1 MIFDGFFG
9 IDWSGD
15 KSKFQKGIKVAY
27 LDKKN
32 VNPVIIFPPNKNK
45 YWNRS
50 SLIEYIQNLN
60 SNKSY
65 LIGFDFAFAYP
76 FEDYKNYFVD
86 LDNSPGSA
94 KKLWDFIDFYNS
106 ENSNYYGGNIWKK
119 NNICEYFNSP
129 VKRGFKFKSR
139 RRITEIHAKKICSP
153 SPTFNCVGPGAVGT
167 GSLAGMRVLKIL
179 KKNYNIWPFDNL
191 KNNKKSVIVEI
202 FPTLYFRKHSIKPK
216 KNTGYTLNQINDAL
230 KKYNCLPVS
239 KNFKMFGP
247 DQDEADAI
255 ISVAAL
261 KYFSQNKKYWKV
273 HKAAKKEGWI
283 YGVKFIN
290 DKV

>member
-1 MIFDGFFG
+1 M
-9 IDWSGD
+9 
-15 KSKFQKGIKVAY
+15 Y
-27 LDKKN
+27 
-32 VNPVIIFPPNKNK
+32 
-45 YWNRS
+45 
-50 SLIEYIQNLN
+50 
-60 SNKSY
+60 
-65 LIGFDFAFAYP
+65 
-76 FEDYKNYFVD
+76 
-86 LDNSPGSA
+86 
-94 KKLWDFIDFYNS
+94 
-106 ENSNYYGGNIWKK
+106 
-119 NNICEYFNSP
+119 
-129 VKRGFKFKSR
+129 
-139 RRITEIHAKKICSP
+139 AKKICSP

-167 GSLAGMRVLKIL
+167 GSLAGMRVLKKL
-179 KKNYNIWPFDNL
+179 KKNYNIWPFDNF

-255 ISVAAL
+255 ISAAAL

>member
-1 MIFDGFFG
+1 MLFDGYLG

-15 KSKFQKGIKVAY
+15 KNKFQKGIKVAY

-32 VNPVIIFPPNKNK
+32 INPKIIQPPYKNK

-50 SLIEYIQNLN
+50 SLVEYLQNLN
-60 SNKSY
+60 SDKSY

-76 FEDYKNYFVD
+76 FEDYQNYFED
-86 LDNSPGSA
+86 FDNSPKSA
-94 KKLWDFIDFYNS
+94 KKLWDFIDVNNS
-106 ENSNYYGGNIWKK
+106 KIPNYYGGNIWKK
-119 NNICEYFNSP
+119 KSISEYYNSP
-129 VKRGFKFKSR
+129 IKRGVKFKSR
-139 RRITEIHAKKICSP
+139 RRITEIYAKQICSP

-167 GSLAGMRVLKIL
+167 GSLAGMRVLNTL
-179 KKNYNIWPFDNL
+179 KNNYNIWPFDNL
-191 KNNKKSVIVEI
+191 KNKKKGVIVEI

-216 KNTGYTLNQINDAL
+216 KNTGYSLNQINDAL
-230 KKYNCLPVS
+230 KKYDCLPVS

-255 ISVAAL
+255 ISAAAL

>member
-1 MIFDGFFG
+1 MSFCLETVFIKPEKDVQ
-9 IDWSGD
+9 I
-15 KSKFQKGIKVAY
+15 KSA
-27 LDKKN
+27 
-32 VNPVIIFPPNKNK
+32 II
-45 YWNRS
+45 
-50 SLIEYIQNLN
+50 LLH
-60 SNKSY
+60 
-65 LIGFDFAFAYP
+65 G
-76 FEDYKNYFVD
+76 
-86 LDNSPGSA
+86 
-94 KKLWDFIDFYNS
+94 
-106 ENSNYYGGNIWKK
+106 YGGDGKDISMLTLNWKRFL
-119 NNICEYFNSP
+119 NNTIFLCPNGHQRCSINPSGYQWFDLSIDDEKYITDEA
-129 VKRGFKFKSR
+129 VKAEIILNKF
-139 RRITEIHAKKICSP
+139 IEQ
-153 SPTFNCVGPGAVGT
+153 V
-167 GSLAGMRVLKIL
+167 
-179 KKNYNIWPFDNL
+179 KKNYNIWPFDNF

-202 FPTLYFRKHSIKPK
+202 FPTLYFRKYSIKPK

>member
-1 MIFDGFFG
+1 MSFDGYFG

-15 KSKFQKGIKVAY
+15 KNKFQKGIKVAY
-27 LDKKN
+27 LDKNN
-32 VNPVIIFPPNKNK
+32 VNPVIIKPPNNNK
-45 YWNRS
+45 YWDRF
-50 SLIEYIQNLN
+50 SLTEYLQKLN

-76 FEDYKNYFVD
+76 FQDFQNYFID
-86 LDNSPGSA
+86 LHNSPKSP
-94 KKLWDFIDFYNS
+94 KKLWDFIDVNNYKI
-106 ENSNYYGGNIWKK
+106 SNYYGGEIWKK
-119 NNICEYFNSP
+119 KTISEYYNSP
-129 VKRGFKFKSR
+129 IKRGLKFKSR
-139 RRITEIHAKKICSP
+139 RRITEIYAKKICPP

-191 KNNKKSVIVEI
+191 KNKKKSVIVEI
-202 FPTLYFRKHSIKPK
+202 FPTFYFRKHSIKPK
-216 KNTGYTLNQINDAL
+216 KNTGYTLNQINEAL

-239 KNFKMFGP
+239 KNFEMFGP

-261 KYFSQNKKYWKV
+261 KYFSKSGKYWKTP
-273 HKAAKKEGWI
+273 KAAKKEGWI
-283 YGVKFIN
+283 YGVKFIK

>member
-1 MIFDGFFG
+1 MPFDGYFG

-27 LDKKN
+27 LDKEN
-32 VNPVIIFPPNKNK
+32 INPQIITPPNKNK
-45 YWNRS
+45 YWDRT
-50 SLIEYIQNLN
+50 SLVEYLDKLN
-60 SNKSY
+60 TNKSY

-86 LDNSPGSA
+86 FDNSPKTA
-94 KKLWDFIDFYNS
+94 KKLWDFIDVNNY
-106 ENSNYYGGNIWKK
+106 ENSNYYGGNIWKNK
-119 NNICEYFNSP
+119 TISEYYNSP
-129 VKRGFKFKSR
+129 VKRGLKFKSR
-139 RRITEIHAKKICSP
+139 RRVTEIYAKKICSP

-179 KKNYNIWPFDNL
+179 KNKFNIWPFDNL
-191 KNNKKSVIVEI
+191 KNKKKSIIVEI
-202 FPTLYFRKHSIKPK
+202 FPTLYFRKHLIKPK
-216 KNTGYTLNQINDAL
+216 KNTGYTLDQINDTL
-230 KKYNCLPVS
+230 KKYHCLPVS

-261 KYFSQNKKYWKV
+261 KYFSKNIKYWKT